1 MKRAKPYEFTALLL
15 EQYVLADDIDNVG
28 PLLNGLDRAG
38 MEAGQGQGLGGRAG
52 GLAVNA
58 PDVGLQAPL
67 FCRTTLGVGA
77 LGPQASRSPLG
88 FRNSPQGL
96 ETRMQQEEGE
106 ATVKGQRAVLAL
118 VGSAFMFSLMTLG
131 VKHLGAR
138 LPVAELVLA
147 RSIVGLGIS
156 LGMARLVGIKPWGK
170 RRGLLALRGLLGT
183 MALGCIFAA
192 LKRLPLAEATVLQFL
207 YPTLTA
213 ALAWILLGESPNR
226 RSLGALLIGWL
237 GVMVLVRPGSGVF
250 PMEGVLLALAGAVL
264 TSLAYVSVRELART
278 ESPLVIVIWFPM
290 VSALLSLPLV
300 LLHPVAPTGNEMLWL
315 LAVGLFTQAG
325 QLGLTEGLARLPA
338 ARATPIG
345 YVQVAFAS
353 FWGWWVFGETMG
365 PNSLLG
371 GGLVL
376 VAALLSQTAGT
387 QARGASGKGKG

>member
-1 MKRAKPYEFTALLL
+1 MQNTEAEA
-15 EQYVLADDIDNVG
+15 
-28 PLLNGLDRAG
+28 
-38 MEAGQGQGLGGRAG
+38 AGQGR
-52 GLAVNA
+52 
-58 PDVGLQAPL
+58 
-67 FCRTTLGVGA
+67 
-77 LGPQASRSPLG
+77 
-88 FRNSPQGL
+88 
-96 ETRMQQEEGE
+96 
-106 ATVKGQRAVLAL
+106 RAVLAL
-118 VGSAFMFSLMTLG
+118 LGSAFMFSLMTLG

-147 RSIVGLGIS
+147 RSVVGVGIS
-156 LGMARLVGIKPWGK
+156 LGMAKLAGINPWGR

-237 GVMVLVRPGSGVF
+237 GVMVLVRPGNGVF
-250 PMEGVLLALAGAVL
+250 PMGGVLLALAGAVL

-278 ESPLVIVIWFPM
+278 ESPLVIVFWFPM

-300 LLHPVAPTGNEMLWL
+300 LLHPVAPIGNDMLWL
-315 LAVGLFTQAG
+315 LAIGLCTQAG

-353 FWGWWVFGETMG
+353 FWGWWVFGETMA
-365 PNSLLG
+365 PTSLLG

>member
-1 MKRAKPYEFTALLL
+1 MQNSDGEA
-15 EQYVLADDIDNVG
+15 
-28 PLLNGLDRAG
+28 
-38 MEAGQGQGLGGRAG
+38 AGQGR
-52 GLAVNA
+52 
-58 PDVGLQAPL
+58 
-67 FCRTTLGVGA
+67 
-77 LGPQASRSPLG
+77 
-88 FRNSPQGL
+88 
-96 ETRMQQEEGE
+96 
-106 ATVKGQRAVLAL
+106 RAVMAL
-118 VGSAFMFSLMTLG
+118 LGSAFMFSLMTLG

-156 LGMARLVGIKPWGK
+156 LGMARVAGINPWGR

-183 MALGCIFAA
+183 LALGCIFAA

-226 RSLGALLIGWL
+226 RSLGALLVGWV

-250 PMEGVLLALAGAVL
+250 PVGGVLLALAGAVL

-278 ESPLVIVIWFPM
+278 ESPLVIVFWFPM

-300 LLHPVAPTGNEMLWL
+300 LLHPVAPTGNDMLWL

-345 YVQVAFAS
+345 YIQVAFAS
-353 FWGWWVFGETMG
+353 FWGWWVFGEKMG
-365 PNSLLG
+365 PTSLLG
-371 GGLVL
+371 GALVL
-376 VAALLSQTAGT
+376 VAALLSQTGGT
-387 QARGASGKGKG
+387 QPRGASGKGRG

>member
-1 MKRAKPYEFTALLL
+1 MHKTA
-15 EQYVLADDIDNVG
+15 E
-28 PLLNGLDRAG
+28 
-38 MEAGQGQGLGGRAG
+38 ESAGQGR
-52 GLAVNA
+52 
-58 PDVGLQAPL
+58 
-67 FCRTTLGVGA
+67 
-77 LGPQASRSPLG
+77 
-88 FRNSPQGL
+88 
-96 ETRMQQEEGE
+96 
-106 ATVKGQRAVLAL
+106 RAVLAL
-118 VGSAFMFSLMTLG
+118 LGSAFMFSLMTLG

-147 RSIVGLGIS
+147 RSIVGLSIS
-156 LGMARLVGIKPWGK
+156 LAMARLIGINPWGR

-213 ALAWILLGESPNR
+213 ALAWFLLGESPSR
-226 RSLGALLIGWL
+226 RGLAALLIGWI
-237 GVMVLVRPGSGVF
+237 GVLVLVRPGSGVF
-250 PMEGVLLALAGAVL
+250 PIEGVVLALAGATL
-264 TSLAYVSVRELART
+264 TSLAYVSVRELAST

-290 VSALLSLPLV
+290 VSGLLSLPLV
-300 LLHPVAPTGNEMLWL
+300 LLNPVVPSANELLLL
-315 LAVGLFTQAG
+315 LAIGLCTQAG

-353 FWGWWVFGETMG
+353 FWGWWVFGEKLGSTT
-365 PNSLLG
+365 LLG

-376 VAALLSQTAGT
+376 LAALLSQTGIA

>member
-1 MKRAKPYEFTALLL
+1 MQNSDGEA
-15 EQYVLADDIDNVG
+15 
-28 PLLNGLDRAG
+28 
-38 MEAGQGQGLGGRAG
+38 AGQGR
-52 GLAVNA
+52 
-58 PDVGLQAPL
+58 
-67 FCRTTLGVGA
+67 
-77 LGPQASRSPLG
+77 
-88 FRNSPQGL
+88 
-96 ETRMQQEEGE
+96 
-106 ATVKGQRAVLAL
+106 RAVMAL
-118 VGSAFMFSLMTLG
+118 LGSAFMFSLMTLG

-156 LGMARLVGIKPWGK
+156 LGMARVAGINPWGR

-183 MALGCIFAA
+183 LALGCIFAA

-207 YPTLTA
+207 YPTITA

-226 RSLGALLIGWL
+226 RSLGALLVGWV

-250 PMEGVLLALAGAVL
+250 PVGGVLLALAGAVL

-278 ESPLVIVIWFPM
+278 ESPLVIVFWFPM

-300 LLHPVAPTGNEMLWL
+300 LLHPVAPTGNDMLWL

-345 YVQVAFAS
+345 YIQVVFAS
-353 FWGWWVFGETMG
+353 FWGWWVFGEKMG
-365 PNSLLG
+365 PTSLLG
-371 GGLVL
+371 GALVL
-376 VAALLSQTAGT
+376 VAALLSQTGGT
-387 QARGASGKGKG
+387 QPRGASGKGRG

>member
-1 MKRAKPYEFTALLL
+1 MQNTDE
-15 EQYVLADDIDNVG
+15 EV
-28 PLLNGLDRAG
+28 
-38 MEAGQGQGLGGRAG
+38 AGQGR
-52 GLAVNA
+52 
-58 PDVGLQAPL
+58 
-67 FCRTTLGVGA
+67 
-77 LGPQASRSPLG
+77 
-88 FRNSPQGL
+88 
-96 ETRMQQEEGE
+96 
-106 ATVKGQRAVLAL
+106 RAVLAL
-118 VGSAFMFSLMTLG
+118 LGSAFMFSLMTLG

-156 LGMARLVGIKPWGK
+156 LGMARLAGINPWG
-170 RRGLLALRGLLGT
+170 RRQGLLALRGLLGT
-183 MALGCIFAA
+183 LALGCIFAA

-226 RSLGALLIGWL
+226 RSLGALLVGWV

-250 PMEGVLLALAGAVL
+250 PVGGVLLALAGAVL

-278 ESPLVIVIWFPM
+278 ESPLVIVFWFPM

-300 LLHPVAPTGNEMLWL
+300 LLHPVAPTGNDLLWL
-315 LAVGLFTQAG
+315 LAIGLFTQAG

-345 YVQVAFAS
+345 YVQVVFAS
-353 FWGWWVFGETMG
+353 FWGWWVFGEKMG
-365 PNSLLG
+365 PTSLLG

-387 QARGASGKGKG
+387 QPRGASGKGKG

>member
-1 MKRAKPYEFTALLL
+1 
-15 EQYVLADDIDNVG
+15 
-28 PLLNGLDRAG
+28 
-38 MEAGQGQGLGGRAG
+38 
-52 GLAVNA
+52 
-58 PDVGLQAPL
+58 
-67 FCRTTLGVGA
+67 
-77 LGPQASRSPLG
+77 
-88 FRNSPQGL
+88 
-96 ETRMQQEEGE
+96 
-106 ATVKGQRAVLAL
+106 
-118 VGSAFMFSLMTLG
+118 
-131 VKHLGAR
+131 
-138 LPVAELVLA
+138 
-147 RSIVGLGIS
+147 
-156 LGMARLVGIKPWGK
+156 
-170 RRGLLALRGLLGT
+170 
-183 MALGCIFAA
+183 

-353 FWGWWVFGETMG
+353 FWGWWVFGETIG